1 MTVKLFMIPADVV
14 AALPQYL
21 LPSLRPYLRNNNYVI
36 HVLRYDT
43 LYVINQ
49 THTFTAEFHKKS
61 IVKYI
66 ITNYFAR

>member
-21 LPSLRPYLRNNNYVI
+21 LPSLRPYLRNNYVI

-43 LYVINQ
+43 LYVIN
-49 THTFTAEFHKKS
+49 
-61 IVKYI
+61 
-66 ITNYFAR
+66 